1 MSKLKE
7 FKNQNWYKI
16 LYHIATVALPAFAV
30 FYFTCSDIWGL
41 PFGQEIF
48 DTLTAVA
55 VLIATLIG
63 AVETS
68 SFFGRR
74 KERKNGKQ
82 NRH

>member
-7 FKNQNWYKI
+7 FKNQKWYKI
-16 LYHIATVALPAFAV
+16 LYHISTVALPAFAA
-30 FYFTCSDIWGL
+30 FYFTVSNIWGF
-41 PFGQEIF
+41 PFGQEVM

-68 SFFGRR
+68 AFFGRR
-74 KERKNGKQ
+74 KERKKNGK
-82 NRH
+82 